1 MWVPLHAPKN
11 KYKLLFPFDVCRGV
25 KGGKVSMLS
34 LEGGETALEGMGKL
48 KETEQFSKKV
58 LITTNKGTFEY

>member
-1 MWVPLHAPKN
+1 
-11 KYKLLFPFDVCRGV
+11 
-25 KGGKVSMLS
+25 MLC
-34 LEGGETALEGMGKL
+34 LEGQEAALEGMGKL

>member
-1 MWVPLHAPKN
+1 MLH
-11 KYKLLFPFDVCRGV
+11 
-25 KGGKVSMLS
+25 
-34 LEGGETALEGMGKL
+34 LEGEETALEGMSKL